1 VTEEMLY
8 TGTTG
13 TIAALIEQCKFPENS
28 FLLLEQLPRQVV
40 EDDKRQDLLWFTRLG
55 PKIDKSKIAPATSGR
70 IFHPTFELRWEREE
84 TATRFV
90 YLGEQRVMPGLED
103 TPPVLFTSAGEKRY
117 YLFGTLL
124 AAKDLED
131 MDIPPA
137 NPGETYYAEVRIPR
151 LLRYPIASPA
161 RVQVVVGEY
170 HSSERGQLFRFLD
183 VEPGV

>member
-1 VTEEMLY
+1 MTQEMLY
-8 TGTTG
+8 TGTTDD
-13 TIAALIEQCKFPENS
+13 IAALIEQCTFPEVA

-40 EDDKRQDLLWFTRLG
+40 EDDQREGLLRFTRLRDT
-55 PKIDKSKIAPATSGR
+55 IDLAPFTSGR
-70 IFHPTFELRWEREE
+70 IFTQTFELRWERED

-90 YLGEQRVMPGLED
+90 YLGEQRVLPGFED
-103 TPPVLFTSAGEKRY
+103 TPPVPFTSAGEQRY